1 MPRHAAYP
9 RKKRRPLAGP
19 SGRSEDRRGSHQY
32 NQSPSEYLP
41 RSTMATVIAYID
53 GFNLYHGLHDRY
65 QRRYL
70 WPDLERLGPRIPPPD
85 PVAAVPYFT
94 PLGPGG
100 PPPLPPPPPSPGALC

>member
-70 WPDLERLGPRIPPPD
+70 WLYLEAFVPPIPPPG
-85 PVAAVPYFT
+85 PLAARPHFT
-94 PLGPGG
+94 PPVRED
-100 PPPLPPPPPSPGALC
+100 PPALPPPPPH